1 MKGNFNLPKR
11 APGPYGYSGDMESW
25 EFQNNTS
32 DLMLFK
38 TDYFDETLV
47 TDPTTGEAKAAWLYD
62 YEARFPDDTWTDYSK
77 LQEFESFI
85 VACDPAKASDATD
98 RAARV
103 QRFRDHFGDY
113 AEVDSFLFY
122 YIFTELFLMVDSRA
136 KNLFIGFSG
145 GATTGLTAI
154 DRKAVA
160 EPYDMDTSI
169 GINNEGSLVF
179 GYSLEDTDHLAG
191 GANVFNGQD
200 SVLWCLVREAFPVE
214 IQQMYQQ
221 LRSQGKLSYPLV
233 ESRFEEHQSKWPEAI
248 FNEDAKFKYID
259 PLVNPEPGK
268 EPTTAYLAMAQG
280 SKAEQRKW
288 WLYNRF
294 RYMDSKW
301 NAGDALSDVIQLR
314 GYAKSNITVT
324 PYADIYPAVKYG
336 SYLVTERGSAG
347 NDTTLTC
354 PLDAVND
361 TEIYI
366 YSASQLSSV
375 GDLSGLKVGFADFS
389 MATKLT
395 SIKVGT
401 GTQGYE
407 NPNLTTLYVG
417 QNPMLEDVDARNCSA
432 LTGTVDLSGAAN
444 LHSADFSGTAVNA
457 VTLPV
462 GGNLR
467 YLTLPDTVTNLTIRE
482 QPNLDGFQMLG
493 SDPYDNITTLRV
505 ENSHSSIPVLD
516 ILQNIAAN
524 SRVRLIG
531 FTMTVSTTQQVEDF
545 FDELDTMRGM
555 DESGNNL
562 TTAVVSGTITG
573 LGTITGAWLAQ
584 MNARYPDVR
593 YVYEHITSTLS
604 YYSWDGETLI
614 ESETISD
621 NGNGT
626 YSGSPSRTAT
636 AQYSYTFIGWSLY
649 TDQYTADANATK
661 SVGADRSVYA
671 AYSRTV
677 QTYTVTWKNA
687 DNTTLETDTGVAYG
701 SMPTYNG
708 TTPTYNGQT
717 STGWTPA
724 VSAVTGD
731 VTYTASYVPVYR
743 CRFYSG
749 SSSSSA
755 GTLLATIQ
763 VQQGST
769 AVYSGTT
776 PTSST
781 QGFEFKG
788 WDKPLT
794 DIQAATDFYAQYR
807 DTRAKTIQYLEG
819 TMEEYSSDTATKIA
833 RNKMSYSRSL
843 ISAET
848 TATSIEQYAF
858 SNSQSLE
865 VVDLKSTSAATIAT
879 YAFMGDTKLKH
890 LIIRSSTMST
900 LADTNAFSSTQIEA
914 WNGAIYVPAALVDTY
929 RADSKWSNYF
939 ITSIDNYPTTDYS
952 TISDSW
958 LQIIAAAEDGTASSK
973 YSVGDTKL
981 LDLGTEGQVY
991 MQIAGFNKDVLS
1003 SDTSKTA
1010 GISFISK
1017 QVMRGKSMNDTA
1029 TTTGGWADS
1038 ALRSYLAD
1046 SMLPLVPSDVAS
1058 AIKQVNKTYYDYNDS
1073 VTETT
1078 SDKLWIPSSREVVDT
1093 VTSKE
1098 NSGCEYDELF
1108 TSDAITRIKY
1118 TQSGSADSWW
1128 LRTTASDNTF
1138 RYVRSNGGFSSYNAG
1153 SPIKIVIGFCI

>member
-1 MKGNFNLPKR
+1 M
-11 APGPYGYSGDMESW
+11 
-25 EFQNNTS
+25 
-32 DLMLFK
+32 
-38 TDYFDETLV
+38 
-47 TDPTTGEAKAAWLYD
+47 
-62 YEARFPDDTWTDYSK
+62 
-77 LQEFESFI
+77 
-85 VACDPAKASDATD
+85 
-98 RAARV
+98 
-103 QRFRDHFGDY
+103 
-113 AEVDSFLFY
+113 
-122 YIFTELFLMVDSRA
+122 
-136 KNLFIGFSG
+136 
-145 GATTGLTAI
+145 
-154 DRKAVA
+154 
-160 EPYDMDTSI
+160 
-169 GINNEGSLVF
+169 
-179 GYSLEDTDHLAG
+179 
-191 GANVFNGQD
+191 FNGQN
-200 SVLWCLVREAFPVE
+200 SVLWCNLRDAFGPE
-214 IQQMYQQ
+214 IATMYKS
-221 LRSQGKLSYPLV
+221 LRSAGTLSYDTV
-233 ESRFEEHQSKWPEAI
+233 ESRFEAHQDKWCEAI
-248 FNEDAKFKYID
+248 FNEDAWRKYIN
-259 PLVNPEPGK
+259 PLIAPEPGK
-268 EPTTAYLAMAQG
+268 TPSSSYLSMMQG
-280 SKAEQRKW
+280 SKREQRKW

-301 NAGDALSDVIQLR
+301 GAGDAFGNIIELR
-314 GYAKSNITVT
+314 GYAKANITVT
-324 PYADIYPAVKYG
+324 PYTDIYPTIKYA
-336 SYLVTERGSAG
+336 SYTVSARGSHG
-347 NDTTLTC
+347 TPTELVC
-354 PLDAVND
+354 PLDTLND
-361 TEIYI
+361 SEIHI
-366 YSASQLSSV
+366 YSAPQLASV
-375 GDLSGLKVGFADFS
+375 GDLSPLKVGRADFRA
-389 MATKLT
+389 ATNLQ
-395 SIKVGT
+395 SIVVGSSAS
-401 GTQGYE
+401 GYE
-407 NPNLTTLYVG
+407 NPNLTELFVG
-417 QNPMLEDVDARNCSA
+417 NNSLLRTIDARNCTA
-432 LTGTVDLSGAAN
+432 LTGAL
-444 LHSADFSGTAVNA
+444 DFSGASNVEHVYLDGTG
-457 VTLPV
+457 VTSVALPV
-462 GGNLR
+462 GGILKT
-467 YLTLPDTVTNLTIRE
+467 LSLPDTITSLTVRNQGLIE
-482 QPNLDGFQMLG
+482 SFSIEG
-493 SDPYDNITTLRV
+493 SDYSSITTLRI
-505 ENSHSSIPVLD
+505 ENSSDEIPVFD
-516 ILQNIAAN
+516 ILVDMPAN
-524 SRVRLIG
+524 SRVRIIG
-531 FTMTVSTTQQVEDF
+531 FTMEVSSTDDVEDF
-545 FDELDTMRGM
+545 FDYLDTMRGM